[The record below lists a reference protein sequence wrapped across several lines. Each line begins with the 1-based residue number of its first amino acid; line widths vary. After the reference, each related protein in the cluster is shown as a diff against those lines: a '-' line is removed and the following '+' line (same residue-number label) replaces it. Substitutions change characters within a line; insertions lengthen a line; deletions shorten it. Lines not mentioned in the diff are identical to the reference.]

1 MCSDLEVQDCCHAV
15 ALPSWSSSF
24 PGLRKRRRKRG
35 CSWVKM
41 WRGGK
46 KKGVESSLKLT
57 TGRAVLCA
65 EMTASTAAES

>member
-1 MCSDLEVQDCCHAV
+1 MA
-15 ALPSWSSSF
+15 A
-24 PGLRKRRRKRG
+24 PGLSCG
-35 CSWVKM
+35 G
-41 WRGGK
+41 GGK